1 MPGACSRRSCIG
13 AAPVAR
19 TAPTARLCPRGLIDS
34 GRRVMRSLGC
44 VFLAAVVLCAC
55 GKSGRQNEVV
65 SASAAPAST
74 PQEAPVASMAPS
86 TAAQWAQGAQL
97 FEQLGSF
104 HRRTTTSSEQ
114 AQAYFDQGMRLLWA
128 FNHDESTRSFAKAAE
143 LDRSCALCW
152 WGLALTVGPNYN
164 VPFMAQVR
172 AKVAWEALQQ
182 AQKAAPQAAPVE
194 QALIAALSKRYQ
206 APQPPDPANEG
217 SVLQREPLHPG
228 ANHYYI
234 HTMEAS
240 PHPELALASAERVRT
255 MMPAAGHLVHMPA
268 HILQRVGRYADA
280 AAANRAGAEADRV
293 YLGKTRPLDYYGM
306 YVAHNYQFLAYSTA
320 MEGRRADTLD
330 SVKHLRDA
338 MPDELLLAMPGADWY
353 VTEQYAALDRFGLWD
368 QILAAP
374 VPNSKLTGLTAGYL
388 YAKASALAEKG
399 RPEDAK
405 AVLAQLEKLAVA
417 TPADAPAGLNTAK
430 DVLVVATLIAKAR
443 IARAEHKTG
452 EAIAAFEQA
461 VAKED
466 RLAYD
471 EPADWFIPVRHLL
484 GAELLT
490 AGRAKEAE
498 AVYRDDLRRHP
509 GNSHTQRC
517 RSVKRTVFG
526 STSGNRSASACAIW
540 LVSTHFI
547 EAPCISASPSP
558 D

>member
-1 MPGACSRRSCIG
+1 M
-13 AAPVAR
+13 
-19 TAPTARLCPRGLIDS
+19 
-34 GRRVMRSLGC
+34 
-44 VFLAAVVLCAC
+44 
-55 GKSGRQNEVV
+55 
-65 SASAAPAST
+65 
-74 PQEAPVASMAPS
+74 ASMAPA

-104 HRRTTTSSEQ
+104 HRKTTTSSEQ

-182 AQKAAPQAAPVE
+182 AQKAAPRAAPVE

-217 SVLQREPLHPG
+217 PVLTAYADAMREVAGKYPDDLDVQVLFAEAMMNTHAWKLWTLDGQPAPGTPQIQATLESVLQREPLHPG

-293 YLGKTRPLDYYGM
+293 YLGKTQPLDYYGM

-417 TPADAPAGLNTAK
+417 TPADAPAGLNPAK
-430 DVLVVATLIAKAR
+430 DVVVVATLIAKAR

-509 GNSHTQRC
+509 GNGWALYGLAQALKAQ
-517 RSVKRTVFG
+517 KREPDAARVQAQFRRAWKNADIALT
-526 STSGNRSASACAIW
+526 ASA
-540 LVSTHFI
+540 F
-547 EAPCISASPSP
+547 
-558 D
+558 